1 MWNGFIG
8 RSIVATTK
16 NLRRTGIGLLLVTSA
31 LGFLTAKQLANVI
44 HGPMRLNEPQLV
56 AVTEPKYLLHDYV
69 TIQGTGTVSTGVT
82 QIEKTTRNG
91 AVESERTTAEFMAMI
106 VGKHILI
113 VRAKPGAKADSYTG
127 KIVPLPGDLKK
138 RIFSNSLDLQP
149 AALPVMLETTREYD
163 EDLIAGLVIA
173 AVCLTLGL
181 WTLYRS
187 KLRREDPEQH
197 PLCKS
202 LSKYGPLYSLVPEID
217 AEFSAG
223 ASALG
228 GVTFTQNWL
237 IKCSVFESRVMR
249 RDEIV
254 WVYKKRTK
262 HSVYFIPTGTTFASI
277 LRDSRGQLL
286 EVRGSE
292 EQVSNLLAFITQP
305 MPWII
310 VGYNRK
316 TDKLYRKQRQA
327 LVETVAGRKA
337 ATVG

>member
-1 MWNGFIG
+1 MWNGFVG
-8 RSIVATTK
+8 QSIAATTK
-16 NLRRTGIGLLLVTSA
+16 NLRRIGIGLLLATSA
-31 LGFLTAKQLANVI
+31 LGFLIAKQLANVI
-44 HGPMRLNEPQLV
+44 HGPVRLNEQQLV
-56 AVTEPKYLLHDYV
+56 AVTDPKYLWHDYV
-69 TIQGTGTVSTGVT
+69 TIQGANTVTTGVT

-113 VRAKPGAKADSYTG
+113 VRSKPGAKADSYTG
-127 KIVPLPGDLKK
+127 KIVPLPSDLKK

-173 AVCLTLGL
+173 AACLTLGL
-181 WTLYRS
+181 WTLSRS
-187 KLRREDPEQH
+187 KLRRDDPERH

-217 AEFSAG
+217 AEFGAG
-223 ASALG
+223 ASDLG
-228 GVTFTQNWL
+228 GVTFTKNWL
-237 IKCSVFESRVMR
+237 VKCTVFESRVMR

-254 WVYKKRTK
+254 WVYNKRTK
-262 HSVYFIPTGTTFASI
+262 HSVYFIPTGTTFAAI

-292 EQVSNLLAFITQP
+292 EQISNLLAFIAQP

-310 VGYNRK
+310 VGYDRK
-316 TDKLYRKQRQA
+316 TDKLYKRQRQA
-327 LVETVAGRKA
+327 VIETVAGRKA
-337 ATVG
+337 AMMG